1 MSLQPPPTQEILLE
15 QETGFATLPWLL
27 FFNQCFAG
35 DAGTSW
41 TPTFTSLGATGTP
54 TITGRYFK
62 INRFL
67 AVFWV
72 RVTPGTDT
80 TSTAGTTY
88 INNFPLNMAAD
99 GFCVALSNN
108 LGSSSGHIV
117 ASNKRIYTPGWTAL
131 TTPVQVV
138 GMVFLS

>member
-1 MSLQPPPTQEILLE
+1 MSLQPPPTQEVLAE

-27 FFNQCFAG
+27 FFNQTFNG
-35 DAGTSW
+35 DAGNSW

-62 INRFL
+62 LSKSIG
-67 AVFWV
+67 VFWV

-88 INNFPLNMAAD
+88 INNFPLTMNAD

-108 LGSSSGHIV
+108 LGSSSGHVV
-117 ASNKRIYTPGWTAL
+117 ASNGRIYTPGWIAL

-138 GMVFLS
+138 GLVFLT